1 MGPGADMAHLNA
13 QKENKM
19 DPTSERRFSLRKRI
33 VEAGDERPSMLEDG
47 ILSLADDL
55 VHSVWPVQSYFQ
67 DTIVMSCFG
76 FRAILCAHVFTA
88 LAPTIRTS

>member
-13 QKENKM
+13 QRDQKM

-47 ILSLADDL
+47 ILALADDL
-55 VHSVWPVQSYFQ
+55 VHSV
-67 DTIVMSCFG
+67 
-76 FRAILCAHVFTA
+76 
-88 LAPTIRTS
+88 

>member
-13 QKENKM
+13 QRDNKS

-47 ILSLADDL
+47 ILALADDL
-55 VHSVWPVQSYFQ
+55 VHSVCDQGCNTCTTHYPRPNSGLRA
-67 DTIVMSCFG
+67 MS
-76 FRAILCAHVFTA
+76 VF
-88 LAPTIRTS
+88 